1 MSNET
6 ILNGRYLLTAQQG
19 SGGMAVIYKAT
30 DKALGRTVAVKILR
44 PSMTVDPTFIMRFQN
59 EARAIAN
66 LTHPNI
72 VTVHDVGTH
81 ADTRGTTHYM
91 VMEFVEGP
99 DLKRVIR
106 GDGSGQPLALDLAL
120 HYAIQICAG
129 IGFAHRA
136 GIVHADVKPQNV
148 LVNANDQ
155 IIKVTDFGIAQA
167 LSETQPRERE
177 AVVWGSPHY
186 FSPEQA
192 KGEKPTPASDVYS
205 IGIVMFEM
213 LTGRLPFN
221 GTTQQELAMAHVR
234 EQPPRV
240 TEFNTEVPAELVN
253 FVARAL
259 DKIPAN
265 RFRDAAQ
272 LGHLLIGL
280 RDRLRIDKINSTYA
294 QMPPV
299 TTGKT
304 GPLPPPPPPQ
314 GQQGS
319 RPMPPTE
326 PRGPAVPPPPP
337 TNPTAGNRTPPPV
350 APQSQPQQPQPSRP
364 QVPVQP
370 PMQQPP
376 QPPVVSDVM
385 TQRVSPAPDPYQPPM
400 QPVRPQTP
408 RMSQP
413 MSPAVQPPQPPM
425 ADPNYYN
432 SRPMSPQASEPIPTR
447 GLFDPVTLAL
457 AVLAVVAVTCL
468 IPLYIAV
475 FSARG

>member
-44 PSMTVDPTFIMRFQN
+44 PSMTVDPQFIMRFQN

-81 ADTRGTTHYM
+81 TDPKGTTHYM

-99 DLKRVIR
+99 DLKRIIR
-106 GDGSGQPLALDLAL
+106 GDGNGNPVAVELAL

-136 GIVHADVKPQNV
+136 GIVHADVKPQNI

-155 IIKVTDFGIAQA
+155 MIKVTDFGIAQA
-167 LSETQPRERE
+167 LSETQPKERE

-205 IGIVMFEM
+205 IGIVLFEM
-213 LTGRLPFN
+213 LAGRLPFN
-221 GTTQQELAMAHVR
+221 GTTQQELAISHVR
-234 EQPPRV
+234 DIPPKV
-240 TEFNTEVPAELVN
+240 SEFNPEVPEELVGII
-253 FVARAL
+253 ARAL
-259 DKIPAN
+259 DKVPTA
-265 RFRDAAQ
+265 RYRDAAQ
-272 LGHLLIGL
+272 LGHLLISL
-280 RDRLRIDKINSTYA
+280 RERLRIARMSSTYA
-294 QMPPV
+294 QMPAVDASQSQPAQPSQPV
-299 TTGKT
+299 PPQASRPAEPRQQTA
-304 GPLPPPPPPQ
+304 PPPPP
-314 GQQGS
+314 
-319 RPMPPTE
+319 
-326 PRGPAVPPPPP
+326 V
-337 TNPTAGNRTPPPV
+337 NPTAGNRTPPPMPP
-350 APQSQPQQPQPSRP
+350 APQSRPQMPIQPQTPP
-364 QVPVQP
+364 PVQ
-370 PMQQPP
+370 
-376 QPPVVSDVM
+376 SDVL
-385 TQRVSPAPDPYQPPM
+385 TQRVSPAPDPYQP
-400 QPVRPQTP
+400 QQVRPQTP

-413 MSPAVQPPQPPM
+413 ASPLVAPPQPPI
-425 ADPNYYN
+425 AEQPAQYY
-432 SRPMSPQASEPIPTR
+432 SRPMQPAQPEPTGVR
-447 GLFDPVTLAL
+447 GLFDPVTIAL
-457 AVLAVVAVTCL
+457 AVLALVAVTCL

-475 FSARG
+475 FQARG

>member
-44 PSMTVDPTFIMRFQN
+44 PSMTVDPQFIVRFQN

-81 ADTRGTTHYM
+81 TDPKGTTHYM
-91 VMEFVEGP
+91 VMEFVEGA
-99 DLKRVIR
+99 DLKRIIR
-106 GDGSGQPLALDLAL
+106 GDGNGTPLPVELAL

-148 LVNANDQ
+148 LVNSTDQ
-155 IIKVTDFGIAQA
+155 MIKVTDFGIAQA
-167 LSETQPRERE
+167 LSETQPKERE

-192 KGEKPTPASDVYS
+192 KGEKPSPASDVYS

-221 GTTQQELAMAHVR
+221 GTTQQELAISHVR
-234 EQPPRV
+234 DIPPKISQ
-240 TEFNTEVPAELVN
+240 FNPEVPEELVAI
-253 FVARAL
+253 VARAL
-259 DKIPAN
+259 DKVPSA
-265 RFRDAAQ
+265 RYRDAAQ
-272 LGHLLIGL
+272 LGHLLISL
-280 RDRLRIDKINSTYA
+280 REKLRIARMNSTYA
-294 QMPPV
+294 QMPVDSSQTQPPPTPPQSSRPV
-299 TTGKT
+299 EPRQQTA
-304 GPLPPPPPPQ
+304 PPPPPNT
-314 GQQGS
+314 S
-319 RPMPPTE
+319 
-326 PRGPAVPPPPP
+326 
-337 TNPTAGNRTPPPV
+337 TAGNRTPPPM
-350 APQSQPQQPQPSRP
+350 APTLRP
-364 QVPVQP
+364 MPPVQQTP
-370 PMQQPP
+370 PPAG
-376 QPPVVSDVM
+376 SNVM
-385 TQRVSPAPDPYQPPM
+385 TQRVNAAPESYQQAPL
-400 QPVRPQTP
+400 RPQTP

-413 MSPAVQPPQPPM
+413 ASPLVAPPQPPVVEP
-425 ADPNYYN
+425 ANYYN
-432 SRPMSPQASEPIPTR
+432 SRPMKPQHSEPTVSR

-457 AVLAVVAVTCL
+457 AALALIAVTCL

-475 FSARG
+475 FQAR